1 MNFYFLFLKSKRH
14 IMNVTV
20 GNKLKELRKS
30 SGLSLEDILQKL
42 QISES
47 TYLRMEKGETATW
60 TSKINEICNLYSIE
74 PEKLLLSDD
83 KYSLIS
89 KNQKGGIASSIT
101 INYDSEKTFELYE
114 RMIADLKQENLD
126 LKQKLRDLK
135 F

>member
-1 MNFYFLFLKSKRH
+1 
-14 IMNVTV
+14 MNVTV

-30 SGLSLEDILQKL
+30 SGYSLEDILQKL

-60 TSKINEICNLYSIE
+60 TSKINEICNLYAIE

-89 KNQKGGIASSIT
+89 KNQKGGYSSSIT
-101 INYDSEKTFELYE
+101 NNYASDKTYELYE
-114 RMIADLKQENLD
+114 RIIAELKEENLELREK
-126 LKQKLRDLK
+126 LKKYEV
-135 F
+135 